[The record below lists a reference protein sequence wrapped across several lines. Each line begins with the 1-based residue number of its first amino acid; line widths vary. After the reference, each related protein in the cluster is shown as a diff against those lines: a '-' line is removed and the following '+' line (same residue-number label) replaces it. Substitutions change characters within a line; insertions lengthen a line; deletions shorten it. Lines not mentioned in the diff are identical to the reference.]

1 MDTTTHTGTPLRR
14 RMTEDMRMRKL
25 EDKNQQAYIRAVR
38 KLTVY
43 LMRSP
48 ACMTA
53 CRVSISAFK

>member
-48 ACMTA
+48 DTA
-53 CRVSISAFK
+53 TV